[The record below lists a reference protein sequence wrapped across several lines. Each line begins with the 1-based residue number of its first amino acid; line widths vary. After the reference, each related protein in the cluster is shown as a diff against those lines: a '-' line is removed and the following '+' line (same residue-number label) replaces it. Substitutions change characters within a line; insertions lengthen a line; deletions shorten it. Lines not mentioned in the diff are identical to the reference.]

1 MVRRII
7 LLLTLCA
14 FILLAVLGPLS
25 FLTAETPPVTT
36 DTHPRLTGN
45 IPRGFTLESRIK
57 DLYAS
62 RSPLLQGYFTTE
74 VTLAAA
80 GDIMVHSPQY
90 QSAYDPETGTFD
102 FSRHFLEISPYLRQ
116 ADLTVANLETTLT
129 GRAYPYAGYPRFNS
143 PPELAGNLQEAGFDL
158 LFTANNHS
166 LDYGETGVLNTITH
180 LEAAGL
186 DFVGT
191 ARDPGEQA
199 EGYRVNLQ
207 QIDLAFFA
215 YTYGTNGI
223 PIPRGKDYLVSL
235 LDEGQ
240 ITADIQ
246 RAKEDEGA
254 DLVII
259 GLHWGQEYQRL
270 PTPQQRQLARRL
282 VDAGADVIIGTH
294 PHVIQPV
301 EWIETEDHR
310 GLVFYSLGNFISNQ
324 RNRYR
329 DSGIIVYFTIKK
341 DLVLQQTSVSLDHIE
356 PTWVLRKNQ
365 LGPDRYAILPVN
377 SLLQDEARL
386 EESDLSGQEI
396 QRLREVKEETEDIFW
411 RYWEEE

>member
-1 MVRRII
+1 MVRKVF
-7 LLLTLCA
+7 LLVTLCA

-25 FLTAETPPVTT
+25 FLTAETPPVATNK
-36 DTHPRLTGN
+36 HPRLSGYTPG
-45 IPRGFTLESRIK
+45 GFFLENRIK
-57 DLYAS
+57 DLYAK
-62 RSPLLQGYFTTE
+62 RSPLLQEYFTTE
-74 VTLAAA
+74 VTVAAA
-80 GDIMVHSPQY
+80 GDIMVHSPQFH
-90 QSAYDPETGTFD
+90 SAFAPETGTYD
-102 FSRHFLEISPYLRQ
+102 FSRHFMEISPYLQQ

-129 GRAYPYAGYPRFNS
+129 GPAYAYSGYPRFNS
-143 PPELAGNLQEAGFDL
+143 PPELAGNLREAGFDL

-166 LDYGETGVLNTITH
+166 LDYGETGVLNTIAH
-180 LEAAGL
+180 LEEAGL

-191 ARDPGEQA
+191 ARNPEERAD
-199 EGYRVNLQ
+199 GYRVNLQ
-207 QIDLAFFA
+207 QIELAFFA

-223 PIPRGKDYLVSL
+223 PVPRGKDYLVCL
-235 LDEGQ
+235 IDEGQ
-240 ITADIQ
+240 IVADIQ
-246 RAKEDEGA
+246 RAKENQGA
-254 DLVII
+254 DAVII
-259 GLHWGQEYQRL
+259 ALHWGQEYQRL

-282 VDAGADVIIGTH
+282 IDAGADVIVGTH

-301 EWIETEDHR
+301 EWMETEHHQ

-341 DLVLQQTSVSLDHIE
+341 DLVLQQTTVSLAHME

-377 SLLQDEARL
+377 PLLLQEEKMEAI
-386 EESDLSGQEI
+386 DLSGQET

-411 RYWEEE
+411 RYWE